1 MPPYLGPEGLC
12 FTAMDPTGPLPEQE
26 NAVSS
31 APGMLPDEKRR
42 SVRLID
48 SVLRGAS
55 RFQHS
60 VAKRWRRLLR
70 KPRTIIESPNLL
82 PTLIRVLAAFTRV
95 DGEML
100 EEEIDSSL
108 GFLRYDYP
116 EAVYSELRKLFRQA
130 LEQQQD
136 LGAMAAKL
144 SQEMSDDR
152 KILLGVQLYDLIARS
167 GMKPEQIAAYHDF
180 MGRLGMAAQAIDIVY
195 QLNANEQA
203 DPDFF
208 HDGVSPLEAL
218 SFGDPER
225 CDVALRG
232 FVPEERLLAYRHQ
245 DLIIL
250 KNLSTRSLIVQGRLL
265 KPGEFCRIYPGQR
278 VLVGEQVITS
288 QDLVFYFNAKRNVTL
303 PHIFVAINNEEVRLE
318 KTRGRDS
325 DLEIAFGL
333 KVRVTALQDL
343 RATLRETPLRKGVS
357 VEAQL
362 QDRILFRDG
371 GELDLGELKRR
382 VGAFGGRFILKG
394 SKTEYIAS
402 NNPSRL
408 DDDDILLS
416 PGIGGE
422 VTLRITCDYKEK
434 KGRVEVLQADRPIVV
449 RGIPVRG
456 AMDLVD
462 GDAIRID
469 AGQVL
474 RCNFA
479 DRIVEEERNIIR
491 SLDIRDLACRFR
503 NGDTALDNLSFG
515 VERGEMVCVMGA
527 SGCGK
532 STLLRALAG
541 QFQPV
546 AGEVLLNQRSLYA
559 HLDPL
564 LQYITYIPQY
574 EAFDEQLT
582 IEENLS
588 FAAAIRAPHLSRR
601 ERQRRIDSKM
611 AELGLNERRKE
622 VVGGSQRKVLS
633 GGERKRLNIG
643 LDMVSTA
650 DVYLFDEPTS
660 GLSSKDSEHVIEIIR
675 GMAHNKI
682 VLVTIHQ
689 PTSKIFQMF
698 QKALLLDKGGRLVFF
713 GTPTEML
720 SYFAEAEHEQLF
732 GTELGGC
739 QACGTTRPEFV
750 FDVLETPLRDLGG
763 DIIYEENNRGQL
775 VPARRFSPEYWRDKF
790 EAYRLMREV
799 QQPASS
805 RTPVSGDSDRRRGLP
820 QQLTGWDAFRW
831 REEVGQF
838 LVLLQ
843 RSFISK
849 MRNRANLLTTL
860 VEAPLLAFLIGAVL
874 RYSEGTVYDFASSFH
889 IPTYLF
895 LSLVVAMFL
904 GLTNSV
910 DDIIRDRPVLLRER
924 NLNVR
929 ISYYLLAKAITL
941 GLFAVAQCALFTLIG
956 NWMVAVRGFYWVEFT
971 AMFLT
976 AFSGIAIGL
985 TISSL
990 AREGKTAVNIIPVV
1004 LIPQIILGGALIK
1017 YEEMNRNLDFI
1028 HAIHEWFVRHPD
1040 TAMEPR
1046 SDLQVPFICEFMPM
1060 RWSYEGIVYAQA
1072 KLNPLALRQARI
1084 QNRINQLAALKKP
1097 TEAQEERLD
1106 DLKELLAIL
1115 SGLEAVSPRDLD
1127 RRMARIDG
1135 VIAGGPFKRE
1145 ELVSR
1150 QGGVTAEQLFTNQ
1163 KVLDLVAKAEM
1174 EQADYR
1180 DSRHPNVFFGPVK
1193 YYFGMRIPLLWFNA
1207 GVMVLS
1213 SWMLFTL
1220 LFFILRRQIR
1230 LTFSPR
1236 K

>member
-1 MPPYLGPEGLC
+1 
-12 FTAMDPTGPLPEQE
+12 MDPAGPASPQE
-26 NAVSS
+26 TPNE
-31 APGMLPDEKRR
+31 PRK
-42 SVRLID
+42 SVLVID
-48 SVLRGAS
+48 SILRGAS
-55 RFQHS
+55 RLQQSFG
-60 VAKRWRRLLR
+60 KRWRRLR
-70 KPRTIIESPNLL
+70 RRPQTIAESANLL
-82 PTLIRVLAAFTRV
+82 PTLIQVLAAFTRV

-136 LGAMAAKL
+136 LAAMASKL
-144 SQEMSDDR
+144 AVELSDDR
-152 KILLGVQLYDLIARS
+152 KILLGVQLYDLITRS
-167 GMKPEQIAAYHDF
+167 GMKPEQVAAYHDF
-180 MGRLGMAAQAIDIVY
+180 MGRLGMASQAIDIVY

-203 DPDFF
+203 EADFF
-208 HDGVSPLEAL
+208 HEGVSPLEAL
-218 SFGDPER
+218 SFGDPAR
-225 CDVALRG
+225 CDVAVRD
-232 FVPEERLLAYRHQ
+232 FSPDERLLAYRHN

-250 KNLSTRSLIVQGRLL
+250 KNLSTKSLIVQGRLL

-288 QDLVFYFNAKRNVTL
+288 QDLIFYFNAKRNVTL

-318 KTRGRDS
+318 KSRSRDS

-343 RATLRETPLRKGVS
+343 RATLRGIPLRKGAAVD
-357 VEAQL
+357 AQL
-362 QDRILFRDG
+362 SDKIFFRDG
-371 GELDLGELKRR
+371 GELDLEDLKRR
-382 VGAFGGRFILKG
+382 VGAFGGRFELKG

-402 NNPSRL
+402 NNPNRL
-408 DDDDILLS
+408 DDDDILIS

-422 VTLRITCDYKEK
+422 VTLRITCDYQQR

-449 RGIPVRG
+449 RDQPVRG
-456 AMDLVD
+456 AMDLED
-462 GDAIRID
+462 GDTIRID

-474 RCNFA
+474 RCNFTE
-479 DRIVEEERNIIR
+479 RIIEEERNIIR
-491 SLDIRDLACRFR
+491 SLEVRDLVCRFR
-503 NGDTALDNLSFG
+503 SADTALDNLTFSI
-515 VERGEMVCVMGA
+515 ERGEMVCVMGA

-541 QFQPV
+541 QFPPV
-546 AGEVLLNQRSLYA
+546 AGEVLLNQRSLYGNLEA
-559 HLDPL
+559 L

-574 EAFDEQLT
+574 DAFDEQLT
-582 IEENLS
+582 IEENLR

-601 ERQRRIDSKM
+601 ERQRRIDSKL
-611 AELGLNERRKE
+611 AELGLNERRRE
-622 VVGGSQRKVLS
+622 VVGGPHAKVLS

-698 QKALLLDKGGRLVFF
+698 QKALLLDKGGKLVFF

-720 SYFAEAEHEQLF
+720 AYFAEAEHEQLF

-763 DIIYEENNRGQL
+763 DLIYEENNRGQL
-775 VPARRFSPEYWRDKF
+775 IPARRFSPEYWRDKF
-790 EAYRLMREV
+790 EAYRLMKEV
-799 QQPASS
+799 KQPASS
-805 RTPVSGDSDRRRGLP
+805 RTPVPAGPESRSTLPRRLSGWEGL
-820 QQLTGWDAFRW
+820 RW
-831 REEVGQF
+831 RDELAQF

-849 MRNRANLLTTL
+849 LRNKANLVITL
-860 VEAPLLAFLIGAVL
+860 LAAPALAFLIGFVY
-874 RYSEGTVYDFASSFH
+874 RYSESEHYDFASAFH
-889 IPTYLF
+889 IPVYLF

-910 DDIIRDRPVLLRER
+910 DDIIRDRAVLLRER

-929 ISYYLLAKAITL
+929 LGYYVAAKALTL
-941 GLFAVAQCALFTLIG
+941 GVFAVIQCMLFTLVG
-956 NWMVAVRGFYWVEFT
+956 DSLLEVRGMFWIIFT
-971 AMFLT
+971 ALFLT
-976 AFSGIAIGL
+976 TMSGVAIGL
-985 TISSL
+985 LVSALVNDS
-990 AREGKTAVNIIPVV
+990 KTGVLIIPVV
-1004 LIPQIILGGALIK
+1004 LIPQLILAGAFTK

-1028 HAIHEWFVRHPD
+1028 HSIHEWFNRHPE

-1046 SDLQVPFICEFMPM
+1046 SDLQVPTICEFMPM
-1060 RWSYEGIVYAQA
+1060 RWTYEGIIYAQA
-1072 KLNPLALRQARI
+1072 KLNPLSLRQARI
-1084 QNRINQLAALKKP
+1084 QRQINQLVAVRKP
-1097 TEAQEERLD
+1097 TEAQEDRLD
-1106 DLKELLAIL
+1106 DLKDLLAVL
-1115 SGLEAVSPRDLD
+1115 SGLEAKTPKDLD
-1127 RRMARIDG
+1127 KRMERIDR
-1135 VIAGGPFKRE
+1135 VIAGAPFKRE
-1145 ELVSR
+1145 ELLSR
-1150 QGGVTAEQLFTNQ
+1150 EGGVTAEQLYTNQ
-1163 KVLDLVAKAEM
+1163 KVLDLVSKAEM

-1193 YYFGMRIPLLWFNA
+1193 RYFGLTIPLIWFNTA
-1207 GVMVLS
+1207 VMILS
-1213 SWMLFTL
+1213 SCASFGILFVV
-1220 LFFILRRQIR
+1220 LRRQIR
-1230 LTFSPR
+1230 LTR
-1236 K
+1236 G

>member
-1 MPPYLGPEGLC
+1 
-12 FTAMDPTGPLPEQE
+12 
-26 NAVSS
+26 
-31 APGMLPDEKRR
+31 
-42 SVRLID
+42 
-48 SVLRGAS
+48 
-55 RFQHS
+55 
-60 VAKRWRRLLR
+60 
-70 KPRTIIESPNLL
+70 
-82 PTLIRVLAAFTRV
+82 
-95 DGEML
+95 
-100 EEEIDSSL
+100 
-108 GFLRYDYP
+108 
-116 EAVYSELRKLFRQA
+116 
-130 LEQQQD
+130 
-136 LGAMAAKL
+136 
-144 SQEMSDDR
+144 
-152 KILLGVQLYDLIARS
+152 
-167 GMKPEQIAAYHDF
+167 
-180 MGRLGMAAQAIDIVY
+180 
-195 QLNANEQA
+195 
-203 DPDFF
+203 
-208 HDGVSPLEAL
+208 
-218 SFGDPER
+218 
-225 CDVALRG
+225 
-232 FVPEERLLAYRHQ
+232 
-245 DLIIL
+245 
-250 KNLSTRSLIVQGRLL
+250 
-265 KPGEFCRIYPGQR
+265 
-278 VLVGEQVITS
+278 
-288 QDLVFYFNAKRNVTL
+288 
-303 PHIFVAINNEEVRLE
+303 
-318 KTRGRDS
+318 
-325 DLEIAFGL
+325 
-333 KVRVTALQDL
+333 
-343 RATLRETPLRKGVS
+343 
-357 VEAQL
+357 
-362 QDRILFRDG
+362 
-371 GELDLGELKRR
+371 
-382 VGAFGGRFILKG
+382 
-394 SKTEYIAS
+394 
-402 NNPSRL
+402 
-408 DDDDILLS
+408 
-416 PGIGGE
+416 
-422 VTLRITCDYKEK
+422 
-434 KGRVEVLQADRPIVV
+434 
-449 RGIPVRG
+449 
-456 AMDLVD
+456 
-462 GDAIRID
+462 
-469 AGQVL
+469 
-474 RCNFA
+474 
-479 DRIVEEERNIIR
+479 
-491 SLDIRDLACRFR
+491 
-503 NGDTALDNLSFG
+503 
-515 VERGEMVCVMGA
+515 
-527 SGCGK
+527 
-532 STLLRALAG
+532 
-541 QFQPV
+541 V

-601 ERQRRIDSKM
+601 ERQRRIDSKL

-831 REEVGQF
+831 REEAGQF

-874 RYSEGTVYDFASSFH
+874 RYSEGTTYDFASSFH

-956 NWMVAVRGFYWVEFT
+956 DWMVSVRGFYWVEFT

-1115 SGLEAVSPRDLD
+1115 SGLEAASPQDLD

-1150 QGGVTAEQLFTNQ
+1150 RGGVTAEQLFTNQ

>member
-1 MPPYLGPEGLC
+1 VL
-12 FTAMDPTGPLPEQE
+12 
-26 NAVSS
+26 V
-31 APGMLPDEKRR
+31 
-42 SVRLID
+42 ID
-48 SVLRGAS
+48 SILRGAS
-55 RFQHS
+55 RLQRS
-60 VAKRWRRLLR
+60 VAKRWRRLQR
-70 KPRTIIESPNLL
+70 RPQTIAESANLL
-82 PTLIRVLAAFTRV
+82 PTLIQVLAAFTRV

-136 LGAMAAKL
+136 LGAMATKL
-144 SQEMSDDR
+144 STELSDDS
-152 KILLGVQLYDLIARS
+152 KILLGVQLYDLITRS
-167 GMKPEQIAAYHDF
+167 GMKAEQVEAYHDF

-203 DPDFF
+203 DAEFF
-208 HDGVSPLEAL
+208 HDGTSPLEAL
-218 SFGDPER
+218 SFGDPAT
-225 CDVALRG
+225 CDVELRDFKG
-232 FVPEERLLAYRHQ
+232 DEKLLAYCHH

-250 KNLSTRSLIVQGRLL
+250 KNLSGKSLIVQGRLL

-288 QDLVFYFNAKRNVTL
+288 QDLIFYFNAKRNVTL

-318 KTRGRDS
+318 KSRSRDS

-333 KVRVTALQDL
+333 KVNVTALQDL
-343 RATLRETPLRKGVS
+343 RATLRGAPLHKGTKVA
-357 VEAQL
+357 AQL
-362 QDRILFRDG
+362 SDKIFFRDG
-371 GELDLGELKRR
+371 GELDLEDLKRR
-382 VGAFGGRFILKG
+382 VGSFGGRFELKG

-408 DDDDILLS
+408 DDDDILIS

-422 VTLRITCDYKEK
+422 VTLRITCDYQEK

-449 RGIPVRG
+449 RGLPVRG
-456 AMDLVD
+456 AMDLID
-462 GDAIRID
+462 GDTIRID

-474 RCNFA
+474 RCNFT
-479 DRIVEEERNIIR
+479 DRIIEEERNIIR
-491 SLDIRDLACRFR
+491 TLDVRDLVCRFR
-503 NGDTALDNLSFG
+503 SGDTALDNLNFSMD
-515 VERGEMVCVMGA
+515 RGEMVCVMGA

-541 QFQPV
+541 QFAPV
-546 AGEVLLNQRSLYA
+546 AGEVQLNQRSLYRN
-559 HLDPL
+559 LDAMLP
-564 LQYITYIPQY
+564 YITYIPQY
-574 EAFDEQLT
+574 DAFDEQLT
-582 IEENLS
+582 IEENLR

-601 ERQRRIDSKM
+601 ERQRRIDSKL

-622 VVGGSQRKVLS
+622 VVGGTSKKILS

-650 DVYLFDEPTS
+650 DIYLFDEPTS

-689 PTSKIFQMF
+689 PTSKVFQMF
-698 QKALLLDKGGRLVFF
+698 QKALLLDKGGKLVFF

-720 SYFAEAEHEQLF
+720 AYFAEAEHEQLF

-763 DIIYEENNRGQL
+763 ELIYEENNRGQL

-790 EAYRLMREV
+790 EAYRLMKEV

-805 RTPVSGDSDRRRGLP
+805 RTPVPAGPESKSSLTQRPSG
-820 QQLTGWDAFRW
+820 WENFRW
-831 REEVGQF
+831 RDELGQF

-849 MRNRANLLTTL
+849 LRNRANLLTTL
-860 VEAPLLAFLIGAVL
+860 VEAPMLAFLIGSVL
-874 RYSEGTVYDFASSFH
+874 RYSESKHYDFASAFH

-910 DDIIRDRPVLLRER
+910 DDILRDRPVLLRER

-929 ISYYLLAKAITL
+929 IGYYLLAKAITL

-956 NWMVAVRGFYWVEFT
+956 DWMVSIRGFYWVEFV

-976 AFSGIAIGL
+976 AFSGIALGL
-985 TISSL
+985 LISSL

-1028 HAIHEWFVRHPD
+1028 HSIHEWFNRHPE

-1046 SDLQVPFICEFMPM
+1046 SDLQVPMICEFMPM
-1060 RWSYEGIVYAQA
+1060 RWSYEGIVFAQA

-1084 QNRINQLAALKKP
+1084 QRQIYQLAAIKKP
-1097 TEAQEERLD
+1097 TDAQEDRLD
-1106 DLKELLAIL
+1106 DLKDLLAIL
-1115 SGLEAVSPRDLD
+1115 SGLQASNPDELAK
-1127 RRMARIDG
+1127 RMTRIDR
-1135 VIAGGPFKRE
+1135 IIGGATLRRE
-1145 ELVSR
+1145 EIVGSE
-1150 QGGVTAEQLFTNQ
+1150 GGVTAEQLYTNQ
-1163 KVLDLVAKAEM
+1163 KVLDLVSKAEM

-1180 DSRHPNVFFGPVK
+1180 DNSHPNVFFGPMK
-1193 YYFGMRIPLLWFNA
+1193 QYFGISIPLLWFNSA
-1207 GVMVLS
+1207 IMILS
-1213 SWMLFTL
+1213 SWAIFVV

-1230 LTFSPR
+1230 ETR
-1236 K
+1236 T

>member
-1 MPPYLGPEGLC
+1 MDSTGSTSKEGTNGETL
-12 FTAMDPTGPLPEQE
+12 
-26 NAVSS
+26 S
-31 APGMLPDEKRR
+31 ARPSKPVLL
-42 SVRLID
+42 VD
-48 SVLRGAS
+48 SLLRGAARLKVSLS
-55 RFQHS
+55 R
-60 VAKRWRRLLR
+60 RWRRIRR
-70 KPRTIIESPNLL
+70 KPRTLAESPNLL
-82 PTLIRVLAAFTRV
+82 PTLIQVLAAFTRV

-116 EAVYSELRKLFRQA
+116 EAVYSELRKLFREA

-136 LGAMAAKL
+136 LGAMAVKL
-144 SQEMSDDR
+144 STELSDDR
-152 KILLGVQLYDLIARS
+152 KILLGVQLYDLITRS
-167 GMKPEQIAAYHDF
+167 GMSPDQVASYHDF
-180 MGRLGMAAQAIDIVY
+180 TGRLGMATQAIDIVY
-195 QLNANEQA
+195 QLNANEPTDA
-203 DPDFF
+203 GFY
-208 HDGVSPLEAL
+208 HEGVSPLEAL
-218 SFGDPER
+218 SFGDPAR
-225 CDVALRG
+225 CDVALKD
-232 FVPEERLLAYRHQ
+232 FTAEERLLAYRHHE
-245 DLIIL
+245 LIIL
-250 KNLSTRSLIVQGRLL
+250 KNLSAKSLIVQGRLL

-288 QDLVFYFNAKRNVTL
+288 QDLIFYFNAKRNVTL

-318 KTRGRDS
+318 KTRSRDS

-333 KVRVTALQDL
+333 KVQVKALQDL
-343 RATLRETPLRKGVS
+343 RATLRGINLRKGTTVD
-357 VEAQL
+357 AQL
-362 QDRILFRDG
+362 QDRIFFRDG
-371 GELDLGELKRR
+371 GELDLEDLRRR
-382 VGAFGGRFILKG
+382 VGSFGRHFALKG

-408 DDDDILLS
+408 EDDDILLS
-416 PGIGGE
+416 PSMGGE
-422 VTLRITCDYKEK
+422 VTLRITCNYQEK
-434 KGRVEVLQADRPIVV
+434 KGRVEVLKADRPIVV
-449 RGIPVRG
+449 RSIPVRG
-456 AMDLVD
+456 AMDLLD

-474 RCNFA
+474 RCNFS
-479 DRIVEEERNIIR
+479 DRIIEEERNIIR
-491 SLDIRDLACRFR
+491 TLEVRDLVCRFR
-503 NGDTALDNLSFG
+503 NADTALDNLTFSI
-515 VERGEMVCVMGA
+515 ERGEMVCVMGA

-532 STLLRALAG
+532 STLLRALGG
-541 QFQPV
+541 QFSPV
-546 AGEVLLNQRSLYA
+546 QGVVLLNQRSLYGN
-559 HLDPL
+559 LNTL
-564 LQYITYIPQY
+564 LEYITYIPQY
-574 EAFDEQLT
+574 DAFDEQLT
-582 IEENLS
+582 IEENLT
-588 FAAAIRAPHLSRR
+588 FAAAIRAPHLSRQ
-601 ERQRRIDSKM
+601 ERMRRIDSKI
-611 AELGLNERRKE
+611 AELGLNERRRE
-622 VVGGSQRKVLS
+622 VVGGSHQKLLS

-650 DVYLFDEPTS
+650 DVFLFDEPTS

-698 QKALLLDKGGRLVFF
+698 QKALLLDKGGKLVFF

-720 SYFAEAEHEQLF
+720 AYFAEAEHEQLF

-739 QACGTTRPEFV
+739 QACGSTRPEFV
-750 FDVLETPLRDLGG
+750 FDVLETPLRDLSG

-790 EAYRLMREV
+790 EAYRLMKEV

-805 RTPVSGDSDRRRGLP
+805 RTPVPSGHESKGALP
-820 QQLTGWDAFRW
+820 QLPSGWDSFRW
-831 REEVGQF
+831 REELGQF

-860 VEAPLLAFLIGAVL
+860 VEAPMLAFLIGSVL
-874 RYSEGTVYDFASSFH
+874 RYSEGKSYDFASAFH

-929 ISYYLLAKAITL
+929 IGYYLLAKAITL

-956 NWMVAVRGFYWVEFT
+956 DRMVSIRGFYWVEFT

-1028 HAIHEWFVRHPD
+1028 HSIHEWFIRHPE

-1060 RWSYEGIVYAQA
+1060 RWSYEGIIYAQA

-1084 QNRINQLAALKKP
+1084 QRQINQLAALKKP
-1097 TEAQEERLD
+1097 GEAQADRLD

-1115 SGLEAVSPRDLD
+1115 SGLEAGTPEDFDKRLT
-1127 RRMARIDG
+1127 RIDR
-1135 VIAGGPFKRE
+1135 VINGGAFRRE
-1145 ELVSR
+1145 DLTGP
-1150 QGGVTAEQLFTNQ
+1150 QGGVTAEQLYTNQ
-1163 KVLDLVAKAEM
+1163 KVLDLVSKAEM

-1180 DSRHPNVFFGPVK
+1180 DNRHPNVFFGPVK
-1193 YYFGMRIPLLWFNA
+1193 IYFGISIPLLWFNA
-1207 GVMVLS
+1207 GVMALS
-1213 SWMLFTL
+1213 SGMLFVIL
-1220 LFFILRRQIR
+1220 YFILRRQIR
-1230 LTFSPR
+1230 LTRS
-1236 K
+1236 

>member
-1 MPPYLGPEGLC
+1 
-12 FTAMDPTGPLPEQE
+12 MDPAGPASPQE
-26 NAVSS
+26 SPNE
-31 APGMLPDEKRR
+31 PRK
-42 SVRLID
+42 SVLVID
-48 SVLRGAS
+48 SILRGAS
-55 RFQHS
+55 RLQLS
-60 VAKRWRRLLR
+60 LAKRWRRLR
-70 KPRTIIESPNLL
+70 RHPQTIAESANLL
-82 PTLIRVLAAFTRV
+82 PTLIQVLAAFTRV

-136 LGAMAAKL
+136 LGAMSSKLAAEL
-144 SQEMSDDR
+144 SDDR
-152 KILLGVQLYDLIARS
+152 KILLGVQLFDLITRS
-167 GMKPEQIAAYHDF
+167 GMKPEQVEAYHDF
-180 MGRLGMAAQAIDIVY
+180 MGKLGMASQAIDIVY

-203 DPDFF
+203 DPEFF
-208 HDGVSPLEAL
+208 HEGVSPLEAL
-218 SFGDPER
+218 SFGDPAR
-225 CDVALRG
+225 CDVAVRD
-232 FVPEERLLAYRHQ
+232 FSPDERLLAYRHH

-250 KNLSTRSLIVQGRLL
+250 KNLSTKSLIVQGRLL

-318 KTRGRDS
+318 KARSRDS

-343 RATLRETPLRKGVS
+343 RATLRGTALRKGTS
-357 VEAQL
+357 VDAQL
-362 QDRILFRDG
+362 SDKIFFRDG
-371 GELDLGELKRR
+371 GELDLEDLKRR
-382 VGAFGGRFILKG
+382 VGAFGGRFELKG

-408 DDDDILLS
+408 DDDDILIS

-422 VTLRITCDYKEK
+422 VTLRITCDYQQK

-449 RGIPVRG
+449 RDQPVRG
-456 AMDLVD
+456 AMDLED
-462 GDAIRID
+462 GDTIRID

-474 RCNFA
+474 RCNFTE
-479 DRIVEEERNIIR
+479 RIIEEERNIIR
-491 SLDIRDLACRFR
+491 SLEVRDLVCRFR
-503 NGDTALDNLSFG
+503 SSDTALDNLTFSI
-515 VERGEMVCVMGA
+515 ERGEMVCVMGA

-541 QFQPV
+541 QFPPV
-546 AGEVLLNQRSLYA
+546 AGEVLLNQRSLYGN
-559 HLDPL
+559 LDSL

-574 EAFDEQLT
+574 DAFDEQLT
-582 IEENLS
+582 IEENLR

-601 ERQRRIDSKM
+601 ERQRRIDSKL
-611 AELGLNERRKE
+611 AELGLNERRRE
-622 VVGGSQRKVLS
+622 VVGGSHTKVLS

-698 QKALLLDKGGRLVFF
+698 QKALLLDKGGKLVFF

-720 SYFAEAEHEQLF
+720 AYFAEAEHEQLF

-750 FDVLETPLRDLGG
+750 FDVLETPLRDLSG
-763 DIIYEENNRGQL
+763 DLIYEENNRGQL

-799 QQPASS
+799 KQPVSS
-805 RTPVSGDSDRRRGLP
+805 RTPVPAGPESRSTLP
-820 QQLTGWDAFRW
+820 PRLTGWEGLRW
-831 REEVGQF
+831 RDEVAQF

-849 MRNRANLLTTL
+849 LRNKANLVITL
-860 VEAPLLAFLIGAVL
+860 LAAPALAFLIGFVY
-874 RYSEGTVYDFASSFH
+874 RYSESEHYDFASAFH
-889 IPTYLF
+889 IPVYLF

-910 DDIIRDRPVLLRER
+910 DDIIRDRAVLLRER

-929 ISYYLLAKAITL
+929 LGYYVVAKALTL
-941 GLFAVAQCALFTLIG
+941 GVFAVIQCMLFTLVG
-956 NWMVAVRGFYWVEFT
+956 DSLLEVRGMFWIIFT
-971 AMFLT
+971 ALFLT
-976 AFSGIAIGL
+976 TMSGVAIGL
-985 TISSL
+985 LVSALVNDS
-990 AREGKTAVNIIPVV
+990 KTGVLIIPVV
-1004 LIPQIILGGALIK
+1004 LIPQLILAGAFTK

-1028 HAIHEWFVRHPD
+1028 HSIHEWFDRHPES
-1040 TAMEPR
+1040 AMEPR
-1046 SDLQVPFICEFMPM
+1046 SDLQVPTICEFIPM
-1060 RWSYEGIVYAQA
+1060 RWSYEGIIFAQA
-1072 KLNPLALRQARI
+1072 KLNPLSLRQARI
-1084 QNRINQLAALKKP
+1084 QRQINQLAAIKKP
-1097 TEAQEERLD
+1097 TEAQENRLD
-1106 DLKELLAIL
+1106 DLKDLLAVL
-1115 SGLEAVSPRDLD
+1115 SGLEAKTPKDLD
-1127 RRMARIDG
+1127 KRMQRIDR
-1135 VIAGGPFKRE
+1135 VIAGGAFKRE
-1145 ELVSR
+1145 ELLGR
-1150 QGGVTAEQLFTNQ
+1150 EGGVTAEQLYTNQ
-1163 KVLDLVAKAEM
+1163 KVLDLVSKAEM

-1193 YYFGMRIPLLWFNA
+1193 HYFGLTIPLIWFNTA
-1207 GVMVLS
+1207 VMLLS
-1213 SWMLFTL
+1213 SGAIFGILFV
-1220 LFFILRRQIR
+1220 ILRRQIR
-1230 LTFSPR
+1230 LTR
-1236 K
+1236 G

>member
-1 MPPYLGPEGLC
+1 
-12 FTAMDPTGPLPEQE
+12 MDPAGPASPQE
-26 NAVSS
+26 SPNE
-31 APGMLPDEKRR
+31 PRK
-42 SVRLID
+42 SVLVID

-55 RFQHS
+55 RLQLS
-60 VAKRWRRLLR
+60 LAKRWRRLR
-70 KPRTIIESPNLL
+70 RRPQTIAESANLL
-82 PTLIRVLAAFTRV
+82 PTLIQVLAAFTRV

-136 LGAMAAKL
+136 LGAMASKL
-144 SQEMSDDR
+144 AAELSDDR
-152 KILLGVQLYDLIARS
+152 KILLGVQLFDLITRS
-167 GMKPEQIAAYHDF
+167 GMKPEQVEAYHDF
-180 MGRLGMAAQAIDIVY
+180 MGKLGMASQAIDIVY

-203 DPDFF
+203 DPEFF
-208 HDGVSPLEAL
+208 HEGVSPLEAL
-218 SFGDPER
+218 SFGDPVR
-225 CDVALRG
+225 CDVAVRD
-232 FVPEERLLAYRHQ
+232 FSPDERLLAYRHH

-250 KNLSTRSLIVQGRLL
+250 KNLSTKSLIVQGRLL
-265 KPGEFCRIYPGQR
+265 KPDEFCRIYPGQR

-318 KTRGRDS
+318 KARSRDS

-343 RATLRETPLRKGVS
+343 RATLRGTALRKGTIVD
-357 VEAQL
+357 AQL
-362 QDRILFRDG
+362 SDKIFFRDG
-371 GELDLGELKRR
+371 GELDLEDLKRR
-382 VGAFGGRFILKG
+382 VGAFGGRFELKG

-408 DDDDILLS
+408 DDDDILIS

-422 VTLRITCDYKEK
+422 VTLRITCDYQQK

-449 RGIPVRG
+449 RDQPVRG
-456 AMDLVD
+456 AMDLED
-462 GDAIRID
+462 GDTIRID

-474 RCNFA
+474 RCNFTE
-479 DRIVEEERNIIR
+479 RIIEEERNIIR
-491 SLDIRDLACRFR
+491 SLEVRDLVCRFR
-503 NGDTALDNLSFG
+503 SSDTALDNLTFSI
-515 VERGEMVCVMGA
+515 ERGEMVCVMGA

-541 QFQPV
+541 QFPPV
-546 AGEVLLNQRSLYA
+546 AGEVLLNQRLLYGN
-559 HLDPL
+559 LDSL

-574 EAFDEQLT
+574 DAFDEQLT
-582 IEENLS
+582 IEENLR

-601 ERQRRIDSKM
+601 ERQRRIDSKL
-611 AELGLNERRKE
+611 AELGLNERRRE
-622 VVGGSQRKVLS
+622 VVGGSHTKVLS

-698 QKALLLDKGGRLVFF
+698 QKALLLDKGGKLVFF

-720 SYFAEAEHEQLF
+720 AYFAEAEHEQLF

-750 FDVLETPLRDLGG
+750 FDVLETPLRDLSG
-763 DIIYEENNRGQL
+763 DLIYEENNRGQL

-799 QQPASS
+799 KQPVSS
-805 RTPVSGDSDRRRGLP
+805 RTPVPAGPESRSTLP
-820 QQLTGWDAFRW
+820 PRLTGWEGLRW
-831 REEVGQF
+831 RDEVAQF

-849 MRNRANLLTTL
+849 LRNKANLVITL
-860 VEAPLLAFLIGAVL
+860 LAAPALAFLIGFVY
-874 RYSEGTVYDFASSFH
+874 RYSESEHYDFASAFH
-889 IPTYLF
+889 IPVYLF

-910 DDIIRDRPVLLRER
+910 DDIIRDRAVLLRER

-929 ISYYLLAKAITL
+929 LGYYVVAKALTL
-941 GLFAVAQCALFTLIG
+941 GVFAVIQCMLFTLVG
-956 NWMVAVRGFYWVEFT
+956 DSLLEVRGMFWIIFT
-971 AMFLT
+971 ALFLT
-976 AFSGIAIGL
+976 TMSGVAIGL
-985 TISSL
+985 LVSALVNDS
-990 AREGKTAVNIIPVV
+990 KTGVLIIPVV
-1004 LIPQIILGGALIK
+1004 LIPQLILAGAFTK

-1028 HAIHEWFVRHPD
+1028 HSIHEWFDRHPES
-1040 TAMEPR
+1040 AMEPR
-1046 SDLQVPFICEFMPM
+1046 SDLQVPTICEFIPM
-1060 RWSYEGIVYAQA
+1060 RWSYEGIIFAQA
-1072 KLNPLALRQARI
+1072 KLNPLSLRQARI
-1084 QNRINQLAALKKP
+1084 QRQINQLAAIKKP
-1097 TEAQEERLD
+1097 TEAQENRLD
-1106 DLKELLAIL
+1106 DLKDLLAVL
-1115 SGLEAVSPRDLD
+1115 SGLEAQTPKDLD
-1127 RRMARIDG
+1127 KRMQRIDR
-1135 VIAGGPFKRE
+1135 VIAGGAFKRE
-1145 ELVSR
+1145 ELLGR
-1150 QGGVTAEQLFTNQ
+1150 EGGVTAEQLYTNQ
-1163 KVLDLVAKAEM
+1163 KVLDLVSKAEM

-1193 YYFGMRIPLLWFNA
+1193 HYFGLTIPLIWFNTA
-1207 GVMVLS
+1207 VMLLS
-1213 SWMLFTL
+1213 SGAIFGILFV
-1220 LFFILRRQIR
+1220 ILRRQIR
-1230 LTFSPR
+1230 LTR
-1236 K
+1236 G

>member
-1 MPPYLGPEGLC
+1 
-12 FTAMDPTGPLPEQE
+12 MDPAGPATKSDEHPSPPQLP
-26 NAVSS
+26 AARS
-31 APGMLPDEKRR
+31 R
-42 SVRLID
+42 SVLVID

-55 RFQHS
+55 RFQRS
-60 VAKRWRRLLR
+60 LARRWRRLR
-70 KPRTIIESPNLL
+70 RTPLTLADSANLL
-82 PTLIRVLAAFTRV
+82 PTLIQVLAAFTRV

-100 EEEIDSSL
+100 EEEIDSNL

-116 EAVYSELRKLFRQA
+116 EAVYSELRRLFRQA

-136 LGAMAAKL
+136 LGAVAGKL
-144 SQEMSDDR
+144 STGLSDDR
-152 KILLGVQLYDLIARS
+152 KILLGVQLYDLISRS
-167 GMKPEQIAAYHDF
+167 GMKPEQMAAYHDF
-180 MGRLGMAAQAIDIVY
+180 MGRLGMASQAIDIVY
-195 QLNANEQA
+195 QLNENEPPA
-203 DPDFF
+203 PENLASK
-208 HDGVSPLEAL
+208 GSALEVL
-218 SFGDPER
+218 TLGDPSA
-225 CDVALRG
+225 CDVALRDFTPG
-232 FVPEERLLAYRHQ
+232 DRLLAYRHNE
-245 DLIIL
+245 LIIL
-250 KNLSTRSLIVQGRLL
+250 KNLSSKSLIVQGRLL
-265 KPGEFCRIYPGQR
+265 KPGQFCRIYQGQR
-278 VLVGEQVITS
+278 LLVGEQVIAS

-303 PHIFVAINNEEVRLE
+303 TSIFVAINNEEVRLE

-325 DLEIAFGL
+325 DLEISFGL
-333 KVRVTALQDL
+333 KVRVKALQNL
-343 RATLRETPLRKGVS
+343 RAALCGKTLDKGSV

-362 QDRILFRDG
+362 SDKIFFRDG
-371 GELDLGELKRR
+371 GELDLEELKRR
-382 VGAFGGRFILKG
+382 VGSFGGRFVLKG

-402 NNPSRL
+402 NNPNRL

-416 PGIGGE
+416 HGLGGE
-422 VTLRITCDYKEK
+422 ITLRIHCDYREK
-434 KGRVEVLQADRPIVV
+434 TGRVEVLQADRPIVV

-456 AMDLVD
+456 GMDLLD

-474 RCNFA
+474 RCNFT
-479 DRIVEEERNIIR
+479 DRIIEEERNIIR
-491 SLDIRDLACRFR
+491 TLDVRDLSCRFR
-503 NGDTALDNLSFG
+503 NGDTALDNLSLA

-532 STLLRALAG
+532 STLLRALSG

-546 AGEVLLNQRSLYA
+546 QGEVLLNDRSLYPN
-559 HLDPL
+559 LEPL

-574 EAFDEQLT
+574 DAFDEQLT
-582 IEENLS
+582 IEENLK
-588 FAAAIRAPHLSRR
+588 FAAALRAPHLSPR
-601 ERQRRIDSKM
+601 ERTRRIDSKL
-611 AELGLNERRKE
+611 AELGLNERRRE
-622 VVGGSQRKVLS
+622 VVGSSSQKFLS

-643 LDMVSTA
+643 LDMVSTS

-698 QKALLLDKGGRLVFF
+698 QKALLLDRGGKLVFF

-739 QACGTTRPEFV
+739 SACGTTRPEFV

-763 DIIYEENNRGQL
+763 ELIYEENNRGQL

-790 EAYRLMREV
+790 EAYRLMKEV

-805 RTPVSGDSDRRRGLP
+805 RTPVAGGMDRRRTIP
-820 QQLTGWDAFRW
+820 QNTPGTEPLRW
-831 REEVGQF
+831 HDELGQF

-849 MRNRANLLTTL
+849 LRNRANLLTTL
-860 VEAPLLAFLIGAVL
+860 VEAPLLAFLIGSVL
-874 RYSEGTVYDFASSFH
+874 RYSEGRSYDFASAFH

-929 ISYYLLAKAITL
+929 LGYYVTAKALTL
-941 GLFAVAQCALFTLIG
+941 GLFAAAQCALFTVIG
-956 NWMVAVRGFYWVEFT
+956 DRMLSIRGFYGVEFA

-976 AFSGIAIGL
+976 AFSGLAIGL
-985 TISSL
+985 LISSL
-990 AREGKTAVNIIPVV
+990 AKEGKTAVNIIPVV

-1028 HAIHEWFVRHPD
+1028 HAIHEWFNRYPK
-1040 TAMEPR
+1040 TAMEPE
-1046 SDLQVPFICEFMPM
+1046 SSLQVPLICEFMPM
-1060 RWSYEGIVYAQA
+1060 RWSYEGLVFAQA
-1072 KLNPLALRQARI
+1072 KLNPLALRQARLQRQI
-1084 QNRINQLAALKKP
+1084 SRLAAIRNP
-1097 TEAQEERLD
+1097 DESQQNRLD
-1106 DLKELLAIL
+1106 DLKDLLAIL
-1115 SGLEAVSPRDLD
+1115 SGLEASTPKEVDAC
-1127 RRMARIDG
+1127 MGRIDK
-1135 VIAGGPFKRE
+1135 VLAGGPLKRG
-1145 ELVSR
+1145 ELVGHGSD
-1150 QGGVTAEQLFTNQ
+1150 VTAEQLYTNQ
-1163 KVLDLVAKAEM
+1163 KILDLVSKAEM

-1180 DSRHPNVFFGPVK
+1180 DTSHPNVFFGPVK
-1193 YYFGMRIPLLWFNA
+1193 KYFGITIPVLWFNA
-1207 GVMVLS
+1207 GVLAIS
-1213 SWMLFTL
+1213 TL
-1220 LFFILRRQIR
+1220 ANFGILYLILKRQIR
-1230 LTFSPR
+1230 LART
-1236 K
+1236 

>member
-1 MPPYLGPEGLC
+1 
-12 FTAMDPTGPLPEQE
+12 MDPAGPASPQE
-26 NAVSS
+26 SPNE
-31 APGMLPDEKRR
+31 PRK
-42 SVRLID
+42 SVLVID
-48 SVLRGAS
+48 SILRGAS
-55 RFQHS
+55 RLQLS
-60 VAKRWRRLLR
+60 LAKRWRRLR
-70 KPRTIIESPNLL
+70 RHPQTIAESANLL
-82 PTLIRVLAAFTRV
+82 PTLIQVLAAFTRV

-136 LGAMAAKL
+136 LGAMASKL
-144 SQEMSDDR
+144 AAELSDDR
-152 KILLGVQLYDLIARS
+152 KILLGVQLFDLITRS
-167 GMKPEQIAAYHDF
+167 GMKPEQVEAYHDF
-180 MGRLGMAAQAIDIVY
+180 MGKLGMASQAIDIVY

-203 DPDFF
+203 DPEFF
-208 HDGVSPLEAL
+208 HEGVSPLEAL
-218 SFGDPER
+218 SFGDPAR
-225 CDVALRG
+225 CDVAVRD
-232 FVPEERLLAYRHQ
+232 FSPDERLLAYRHH

-250 KNLSTRSLIVQGRLL
+250 KNLSTKSLIVQGRLL

-318 KTRGRDS
+318 KARSRDS

-343 RATLRETPLRKGVS
+343 RATLRGTALRKGTS
-357 VEAQL
+357 VDAQL
-362 QDRILFRDG
+362 SDKIFFRDG
-371 GELDLGELKRR
+371 GELDLEDLKRR
-382 VGAFGGRFILKG
+382 VGAFGGRFELKG

-408 DDDDILLS
+408 DDDDILIS

-422 VTLRITCDYKEK
+422 VTLRITCDYQQK

-449 RGIPVRG
+449 RDQPVRG
-456 AMDLVD
+456 AMDLED
-462 GDAIRID
+462 GDTIRID

-474 RCNFA
+474 RCNFTE
-479 DRIVEEERNIIR
+479 RIIEEERNIIR
-491 SLDIRDLACRFR
+491 SLEVRDLVCRFR
-503 NGDTALDNLSFG
+503 SSDTALDNLTFSI
-515 VERGEMVCVMGA
+515 ERGEMVCVMGA

-541 QFQPV
+541 QFPPV
-546 AGEVLLNQRSLYA
+546 AGEVLLNQRSLYGN
-559 HLDPL
+559 LDSL

-574 EAFDEQLT
+574 DAFDEQLT
-582 IEENLS
+582 IEENLR

-601 ERQRRIDSKM
+601 ERQRRIDSKL
-611 AELGLNERRKE
+611 AELGLNERRRE
-622 VVGGSQRKVLS
+622 VVGGSHTKVLS

-698 QKALLLDKGGRLVFF
+698 QKALLLDKGGKLVFF

-720 SYFAEAEHEQLF
+720 AYFAEAEHEQLF

-750 FDVLETPLRDLGG
+750 FDVLETPLRDLSG
-763 DIIYEENNRGQL
+763 DLIYEENNRGQL

-799 QQPASS
+799 KQPVSS
-805 RTPVSGDSDRRRGLP
+805 RTPVPAGPESRSTLP
-820 QQLTGWDAFRW
+820 PRLTGWEGLRW
-831 REEVGQF
+831 RDEVAQF

-849 MRNRANLLTTL
+849 LRNKANLVITL
-860 VEAPLLAFLIGAVL
+860 LAAPALAFLIGFVY
-874 RYSEGTVYDFASSFH
+874 RYSESEHYDFASAFH
-889 IPTYLF
+889 IPVYLF

-910 DDIIRDRPVLLRER
+910 DDIIRDRAVLLRER

-929 ISYYLLAKAITL
+929 LGYYVVAKALTL
-941 GLFAVAQCALFTLIG
+941 GVFAVIQCMLFTLVG
-956 NWMVAVRGFYWVEFT
+956 DSLLEVRGMFWIIFT
-971 AMFLT
+971 ALFLT
-976 AFSGIAIGL
+976 TMSGVAIGL
-985 TISSL
+985 LVSALVNDS
-990 AREGKTAVNIIPVV
+990 KTGVLIIPVV
-1004 LIPQIILGGALIK
+1004 LIPQLILAGAFTK

-1028 HAIHEWFVRHPD
+1028 HSIHEWFDRHPES
-1040 TAMEPR
+1040 AMEPR
-1046 SDLQVPFICEFMPM
+1046 SDLQVPTICEFIPM
-1060 RWSYEGIVYAQA
+1060 RWSYEGIIFAQA
-1072 KLNPLALRQARI
+1072 KLNPLSLRQARI
-1084 QNRINQLAALKKP
+1084 QRQINQLAAIKKP
-1097 TEAQEERLD
+1097 TEAQENRLD
-1106 DLKELLAIL
+1106 DLKDLLAVL
-1115 SGLEAVSPRDLD
+1115 SGLEAKTPKDLD
-1127 RRMARIDG
+1127 KRMQRIDR
-1135 VIAGGPFKRE
+1135 VIAGGAFKRE
-1145 ELVSR
+1145 ELLGR
-1150 QGGVTAEQLFTNQ
+1150 EGGVTAEQLYTNQ
-1163 KVLDLVAKAEM
+1163 KVLDLVSKAEM

-1193 YYFGMRIPLLWFNA
+1193 HYFGLTIPLIWFNTA
-1207 GVMVLS
+1207 VMLLS
-1213 SWMLFTL
+1213 SGAIFGILFV
-1220 LFFILRRQIR
+1220 ILRRQIR
-1230 LTFSPR
+1230 LTR
-1236 K
+1236 G

>member
-1 MPPYLGPEGLC
+1 
-12 FTAMDPTGPLPEQE
+12 MDPAGPVSPQE
-26 NAVSS
+26 SPNE
-31 APGMLPDEKRR
+31 PRK
-42 SVRLID
+42 SVLVID
-48 SVLRGAS
+48 SILRGAS
-55 RFQHS
+55 RLQLS
-60 VAKRWRRLLR
+60 LAKRWRRLR
-70 KPRTIIESPNLL
+70 RRPQTIAESANLL
-82 PTLIRVLAAFTRV
+82 PTLIQVLAAFTRV

-136 LGAMAAKL
+136 LGAMASKL
-144 SQEMSDDR
+144 AVELSDDR
-152 KILLGVQLYDLIARS
+152 KILLGVQLFDLITRS
-167 GMKPEQIAAYHDF
+167 GMKPEQVEAYHDF
-180 MGRLGMAAQAIDIVY
+180 MGKLGMASQAIDIVY

-203 DPDFF
+203 DPEFF
-208 HDGVSPLEAL
+208 HEGVSPLEAL
-218 SFGDPER
+218 SFGDPAR
-225 CDVALRG
+225 CDVAVRD
-232 FVPEERLLAYRHQ
+232 FSPDERLLAYRHH

-250 KNLSTRSLIVQGRLL
+250 KNLSTKSLIVQGRLL

-318 KTRGRDS
+318 KARSRDS

-343 RATLRETPLRKGVS
+343 RATLRGTALRKGTIVD
-357 VEAQL
+357 AQL
-362 QDRILFRDG
+362 SDKIFFRDG
-371 GELDLGELKRR
+371 GELDLEDLKRR
-382 VGAFGGRFILKG
+382 VGAFGGRFELKG

-408 DDDDILLS
+408 DDDDILIS

-422 VTLRITCDYKEK
+422 VTLRITCDYQQK

-449 RGIPVRG
+449 RDQPVRG
-456 AMDLVD
+456 AMDLED
-462 GDAIRID
+462 GDTIRID

-474 RCNFA
+474 RCNFTE
-479 DRIVEEERNIIR
+479 RIIEEERNIIR
-491 SLDIRDLACRFR
+491 SLEVRDLVCRFR
-503 NGDTALDNLSFG
+503 SSDTALDNLTFSI
-515 VERGEMVCVMGA
+515 ERGEMVCVMGA

-541 QFQPV
+541 QFPPV
-546 AGEVLLNQRSLYA
+546 AGEVLLNQRSLYGN
-559 HLDPL
+559 LDSL

-574 EAFDEQLT
+574 DAFDEQLT
-582 IEENLS
+582 IEENLR

-601 ERQRRIDSKM
+601 ERQRRIDSKL
-611 AELGLNERRKE
+611 AELGLNERRRE
-622 VVGGSQRKVLS
+622 VVGGSHTKVLS

-698 QKALLLDKGGRLVFF
+698 QKALLLDKGGKLVFF

-720 SYFAEAEHEQLF
+720 AYFAEAEHEQLF

-750 FDVLETPLRDLGG
+750 FDVLETPLRDLSG
-763 DIIYEENNRGQL
+763 DLIYEENNRGQL

-799 QQPASS
+799 KQPVSS
-805 RTPVSGDSDRRRGLP
+805 RTPVPAGPESRSTLP
-820 QQLTGWDAFRW
+820 PRLTGWEGLRW
-831 REEVGQF
+831 RDEVAQF

-849 MRNRANLLTTL
+849 LRNKANLVITL
-860 VEAPLLAFLIGAVL
+860 LAAPALAFLIGFVY
-874 RYSEGTVYDFASSFH
+874 RYSESEHYDFASAFH
-889 IPTYLF
+889 IPVYLF

-910 DDIIRDRPVLLRER
+910 DDIIRDRAVLLRER

-929 ISYYLLAKAITL
+929 LGYYVVAKALTL
-941 GLFAVAQCALFTLIG
+941 GVFAVIQCMLYTLVGDSLLEVRGMFWIIFTALF
-956 NWMVAVRGFYWVEFT
+956 
-971 AMFLT
+971 LT
-976 AFSGIAIGL
+976 TMSGVAIGL
-985 TISSL
+985 LVSALVNDS
-990 AREGKTAVNIIPVV
+990 KTGVLIIPVV
-1004 LIPQIILGGALIK
+1004 LIPQLILAGAFTK

-1028 HAIHEWFVRHPD
+1028 HSIHEWFDRHPES
-1040 TAMEPR
+1040 AMEPR
-1046 SDLQVPFICEFMPM
+1046 SDLQVPTICEFIPM
-1060 RWSYEGIVYAQA
+1060 RWSYEGIIFAQA
-1072 KLNPLALRQARI
+1072 KLNPLSLRQARI
-1084 QNRINQLAALKKP
+1084 QRQINQLAPIKKP
-1097 TEAQEERLD
+1097 TEAQENRLD
-1106 DLKELLAIL
+1106 DLKDLLAVL
-1115 SGLEAVSPRDLD
+1115 SGLEAKTPKDLD
-1127 RRMARIDG
+1127 KRMQRIDL
-1135 VIAGGPFKRE
+1135 VIAGGAFKRE
-1145 ELVSR
+1145 ELLGR
-1150 QGGVTAEQLFTNQ
+1150 EGGVTAEQLYTNQ
-1163 KVLDLVAKAEM
+1163 KVLDLVSKAEM

-1180 DSRHPNVFFGPVK
+1180 DNRHPNVFFGPVK
-1193 YYFGMRIPLLWFNA
+1193 HYFGLTIPLIWFNTA
-1207 GVMVLS
+1207 VMLLS
-1213 SWMLFTL
+1213 SGAIFGILFV
-1220 LFFILRRQIR
+1220 ILRRQIR
-1230 LTFSPR
+1230 LTR
-1236 K
+1236 G

>member
-1 MPPYLGPEGLC
+1 MEPQVPEPR
-12 FTAMDPTGPLPEQE
+12 TP
-26 NAVSS
+26 S
-31 APGMLPDEKRR
+31 APAEERALPRR
-42 SVRLID
+42 GILVAD
-48 SVLRGAS
+48 SILRGAS
-55 RFQHS
+55 RLQHS
-60 VAKRWRRLLR
+60 VARKWRRLR
-70 KPRTIIESPNLL
+70 RRPQTIAESANLL
-82 PTLIRVLAAFTRV
+82 PTLIQVLAAFTRV

-136 LGAMAAKL
+136 LAAMASKL
-144 SQEMSDDR
+144 STELSDDR
-152 KILLGVQLYDLIARS
+152 KILLGVQLYDLITRS
-167 GMKPEQIAAYHDF
+167 GMKPEQVAAYHDF
-180 MGRLGMAAQAIDIVY
+180 MGALGMADQAIDIVY
-195 QLNANEQA
+195 QLNANEQVEPA
-203 DPDFF
+203 FL
-208 HDGVSPLEAL
+208 HEGVSPLEAL
-218 SFGDPER
+218 SFGDPAV
-225 CDVALRG
+225 CDVALRDFTPG
-232 FVPEERLLAYRHQ
+232 ERLLAYRHH

-250 KNLSTRSLIVQGRLL
+250 KNLSGKSLIVQGRLL
-265 KPGEFCRIYPGQR
+265 KPGQFCRIYPGQR

-318 KTRGRDS
+318 KTRSRDS

-343 RATLRETPLRKGVS
+343 RASLRGTPLRKGTT

-362 QDRILFRDG
+362 SDKIFFRDG
-371 GELDLGELKRR
+371 GELDLEELKRR
-382 VGAFGGRFILKG
+382 VGAFGGRFELKG

-402 NNPSRL
+402 NNPNRL

-422 VTLRITCDYKEK
+422 VTLRITCDYQHR

-456 AMDLVD
+456 SMDLED
-462 GDAIRID
+462 GDTIRID

-474 RCNFA
+474 RCDFTE
-479 DRIVEEERNIIR
+479 RIIEEERNIIR
-491 SLDIRDLACRFR
+491 SLEVRDLTCRFR
-503 NGDTALDNLSFG
+503 DGGTALDNMTFS

-546 AGEVLLNQRSLYA
+546 AGEVLLNQRPLYA
-559 HLDPL
+559 NLDAL
-564 LQYITYIPQY
+564 LRYVTYIPQY
-574 EAFDEQLT
+574 DAFDEQLT
-582 IEENLS
+582 IEENLR

-601 ERQRRIDSKM
+601 ERQRRIDSKL
-611 AELGLNERRKE
+611 AELGLHERRRE
-622 VVGGSQRKVLS
+622 VVGGTHRKVLS

-698 QKALLLDKGGRLVFF
+698 QKAVLLDKGGKLVFF
-713 GTPTEML
+713 GTPAEML
-720 SYFAEAEHEQLF
+720 AYFAEAEHEQLF

-750 FDVLETPLRDLGG
+750 FDVLETPLRDLSG
-763 DIIYEENNRGQL
+763 DIIYEENTRGQL
-775 VPARRFSPEYWRDKF
+775 IPARRFSPEYWRDKF
-790 EAYRLMREV
+790 EAWRLMKEV
-799 QQPASS
+799 RQPASS
-805 RTPVSGDSDRRRGLP
+805 RTPVPAGPEAGGNLLRKP
-820 QQLTGWDAFRW
+820 QAGEPFRW
-831 REEVGQF
+831 RDELSQF

-849 MRNRANLLTTL
+849 LRNSANLVITL
-860 VEAPLLAFLIGAVL
+860 LAAPALAFLIGFVY
-874 RYSEGTVYDFASSFH
+874 RYSESARYDFASAFH
-889 IPTYLF
+889 IPIYLF

-910 DDIIRDRPVLLRER
+910 DDIIRDRPVLMRER

-929 ISYYLLAKAITL
+929 LGYYVVAKVLTL
-941 GLFAVAQCALFTLIG
+941 GVFAVLQCALYTLVG
-956 NWMVAVRGFYWVEFT
+956 DALLEVRGMFWVIFT
-971 AMFLT
+971 ALFLT
-976 AFSGIAIGL
+976 TMSGVAIGL
-985 TISSL
+985 MVSALVNDS
-990 AREGKTAVNIIPVV
+990 KTGVLIIPVV
-1004 LIPQIILGGALIK
+1004 LIPQLILAGAFTK

-1028 HAIHEWFVRHPD
+1028 HAVREWFVRHPGS
-1040 TAMEPR
+1040 AMEPR
-1046 SDLQVPFICEFMPM
+1046 SDLQVPTICQFMPM
-1060 RWSYEGIVYAQA
+1060 RWSYEGLVFAQA
-1072 KLNPLALRQARI
+1072 KLNPLAVRQARI
-1084 QNRINQLAALKKP
+1084 QRQIRQLAALSNP
-1097 TEAQEERLD
+1097 TDAQADRLE
-1106 DLKELLAIL
+1106 DLKDLLALL
-1115 SGLEAVSPRDLD
+1115 SGLEGRSPAEVD
-1127 RRMARIDG
+1127 RRMRAIDR
-1135 VIAGGPFKRE
+1135 VIAGAPFRAQE
-1145 ELVSR
+1145 FRGAGE
-1150 QGGVTAEQLFTNQ
+1150 GVTAEQLYTNQ
-1163 KVLDLVAKAEM
+1163 KVVDLVSKAEM

-1180 DSRHPNVFFGPVK
+1180 ARRHPNVFFGPVK
-1193 YYFGMRIPLLWFNA
+1193 RFWGLSIPMLWFNTA
-1207 GVMVLS
+1207 VMILS
-1213 SWMLFTL
+1213 SL
-1220 LFFILRRQIR
+1220 LSFVVLMVILRHQIR
-1230 LTFSPR
+1230 RTR
-1236 K
+1236 

>member
-1 MPPYLGPEGLC
+1 
-12 FTAMDPTGPLPEQE
+12 MDHTGPAPESQE
-26 NAVSS
+26 STAST
-31 APGMLPDEKRR
+31 AQRHRGIL
-42 SVRLID
+42 LID

-55 RFQHS
+55 RLRTS
-60 VAKRWRRLLR
+60 AAKRWRRLR
-70 KPRTIIESPNLL
+70 GRPQTIAENANLL
-82 PTLIRVLAAFTRV
+82 PTLIQVLAAFTRV

-136 LGAMAAKL
+136 LGAMAVKL
-144 SQEMSDDR
+144 ATELSDDR
-152 KILLGVQLYDLIARS
+152 KILLGIQLYDLITRS
-167 GMKPEQIAAYHDF
+167 GMKPEQVAAYHDF
-180 MGRLGMAAQAIDIVY
+180 MGRLGMATQAIDIVY

-203 DPDFF
+203 DPEFF
-208 HDGVSPLEAL
+208 HQGHSPLEAL
-218 SFGDPER
+218 SFGDPEIR
-225 CDVALRG
+225 DVGLRN
-232 FVPEERLLAYRHQ
+232 FKKEEQLLAYRHH

-250 KNLSTRSLIVQGRLL
+250 KNLSSKGLIVQGRLL

-318 KTRGRDS
+318 KTRSRDS

-333 KVRVTALQDL
+333 KVQVTALQDL
-343 RATLRETPLRKGVS
+343 RATLLGIPLRKGATVD
-357 VEAQL
+357 AQL

-371 GELDLGELKRR
+371 GELDLEDLRRR
-382 VGAFGGRFILKG
+382 VRSFGGRFELKG

-402 NNPSRL
+402 NNPGRL

-422 VTLRITCDYKEK
+422 VTLRITCNYQEK
-434 KGRVEVLQADRPIVV
+434 TGRVEVLQADRPIVV
-449 RGIPVRG
+449 RGLPVRG
-456 AMDLVD
+456 SMDLVD
-462 GDAIRID
+462 GDTIRID

-474 RCNFA
+474 RCNFT
-479 DRIVEEERNIIR
+479 DRIIEEERNIIR
-491 SLDIRDLACRFR
+491 TLEVRDLACRFR
-503 NGDTALDNLSFG
+503 NGDTALDNLTFT

-532 STLLRALAG
+532 STLMRALSG

-546 AGEVLLNQRSLYA
+546 SGEVLLNQRSLYGN
-559 HLDPL
+559 LDAL

-582 IEENLS
+582 IEENLR

-601 ERQRRIDSKM
+601 ERQRRIDSKL

-622 VVGGSQRKVLS
+622 VVGGSHQKILS

-660 GLSSKDSEHVIEIIR
+660 GLSSKDSEHVVEIIR

-698 QKALLLDKGGRLVFF
+698 QKALLLDKGGKLVFF

-750 FDVLETPLRDLGG
+750 FDVLETPLRDLSG

-790 EAYRLMREV
+790 EAYRLMKEV

-805 RTPVSGDSDRRRGLP
+805 RIPVQAGPESRSTLP
-820 QQLTGWDAFRW
+820 QQPTGWDSLRW
-831 REEVGQF
+831 RDELGQF

-843 RSFISK
+843 RAFISK
-849 MRNRANLLTTL
+849 LRNKANLVITL
-860 VEAPLLAFLIGAVL
+860 LAAPALAFLIGFVY
-874 RYSEGTVYDFASSFH
+874 RYSESEHYDYASAFH
-889 IPTYLF
+889 IPVYLF

-910 DDIIRDRPVLLRER
+910 DDIIRDRAVLLRER

-929 ISYYLLAKAITL
+929 LGYYVMAKVITL
-941 GLFAVAQCALFTLIG
+941 GVFAVLQCALFTLVG
-956 NWMVAVRGFYWVEFT
+956 DSLLEVRGMFWIIFS
-971 AMFLT
+971 ALFLT
-976 AFSGIAIGL
+976 TMSGVAIGL
-985 TISSL
+985 LVSSVVNDS
-990 AREGKTAVNIIPVV
+990 KTGVLIIPVV
-1004 LIPQIILGGALIK
+1004 LIPQLILAGAFTK

-1028 HAIHEWFVRHPD
+1028 HSIHEWFDRHP
-1040 TAMEPR
+1040 TSAMEPR

-1060 RWSYEGIVYAQA
+1060 RWSYEGIVFAQA
-1072 KLNPLALRQARI
+1072 RLNPLAIRQARI
-1084 QNRINQLAALKKP
+1084 QRQINQLAAIKKP
-1097 TEAQEERLD
+1097 TEAQEDRLD
-1106 DLKELLAIL
+1106 DLKDLLAIL
-1115 SGLEAVSPRDLD
+1115 SGLEAKTPADLD
-1127 RRMARIDG
+1127 KRIERIDR
-1135 VIAGGPFKRE
+1135 VIGGGPFSRE
-1145 ELVSR
+1145 QLVGR
-1150 QGGVTAEQLFTNQ
+1150 EGGVTAEQLYTNQ
-1163 KVLDLVAKAEM
+1163 KILDLVSKAEM
-1174 EQADYR
+1174 EQDDYR
-1180 DSRHPNVFFGPVK
+1180 KSRHPNVFFGPVK
-1193 YYFGMRIPLLWFNA
+1193 HYFGLRIPLLWFNA
-1207 GVMVLS
+1207 SVMILT
-1213 SWMLFTL
+1213 SWIMFFILY
-1220 LFFILRRQIR
+1220 FILRRQIR
-1230 LTFSPR
+1230 LT
-1236 K
+1236 KA